1 MGFLSTCKGDL
12 REPLALLQGI
22 QATVQVARGTSGFHL
37 SRCRGIG
44 SHLKLRREI
53 QASSPVVAGILGFL
67 SSYIKRVR
75 PHLVIRHGISL
86 SSQVVKGMSGLLSN
100 SGGELGLFLEV

>member
-1 MGFLSTCKGDL
+1 MPPV
-12 REPLALLQGI
+12 E
-22 QATVQVARGTSGFHL
+22 
-37 SRCRGIG
+37 
-44 SHLKLRREI
+44 LRREI